1 MATRH
6 VRVRLLHLY
15 PDNLTELEVSFLD
28 SFLPLFDVQD
38 SVPRAQVE
46 SVRIGTVIRFID
58 YLTYGDVDVIHI
70 STHGTRKSVSV
81 GSENLKLTDFRRR
94 VRDDERHIGA
104 VVRATGC
111 QMSSDGWV
119 KAFIEAGALAY
130 IAAKRQVYAKD
141 AAIFS
146 AAFYSSFFGTTHRGK
161 SSEQRAFDAYR
172 VAHAAYESF
181 VPTSSRAQFYWHPS
195 EEVRKKARGARTLD
209 PIALRP

>member
-1 MATRH
+1 MATRN

-15 PDNLTELEVSFLD
+15 PDHLTELEVSFLD

-46 SVRIGTVIRFID
+46 TVRVGTVGRFID

-70 STHGTRKSVSV
+70 STHGTKRSVSV
-81 GSENLKLTDFRRR
+81 GSEELKLGEFSRRIQ
-94 VRDDERHIGA
+94 DAEAQIGA
-104 VVRATGC
+104 VVLATGC
-111 QMSSDGWV
+111 QMSSEPWV
-119 KAFIEAGALAY
+119 KAFLDAGALAY
-130 IAAKRQVYAKD
+130 IAAKREVYAKD

-146 AAFYSSFFGTTHRGK
+146 AAFYSAFFGTTHRGM

-209 PIALRP
+209 PITLRP